1 MFDIVTMLAS
11 YLENVTFLTYPIVLL
26 LGFLAG
32 VTALSCCLPIV
43 PAIAGFVAG
52 CKKDNRRLITVPL
65 FIMLG
70 SIVILVILGVVVSLI
85 GLTLQ
90 KSFGQ
95 YWPYFIGAVCIIVG
109 LFVLGVIKLPINIKI
124 PEIKQSGFIAPF
136 AFGLL
141 LGATIAFG
149 SSCCLPVLP
158 VVLTYAAIQGRPVHG
173 ALIMGT
179 FAIGQSIPIFAIG
192 LFSNLLSRFTGIWST
207 YVRRIAGFLLLV
219 AGIYFIWRG

>member
-1 MFDIVTMLAS
+1 M
-11 YLENVTFLTYPIVLL
+11 
-26 LGFLAG
+26 AG

-70 SIVILVILGVVVSLI
+70 SIVILVILGVVVSFAGI
-85 GLTLQ
+85 TLQ
-90 KSFGQ
+90 KSLGQ
-95 YWPYFIGAVCIIVG
+95 YWPYFIGAVCVIVG
-109 LFVLGVIKLPINIKI
+109 LFVLGVIKLPINLKI
-124 PEIKQSGFIAPF
+124 PKIRQGGFIAPF
-136 AFGLL
+136 VFGLL

-158 VVLTYAAIQGRPVHG
+158 VVLTYAAIQGKPVHG
-173 ALIMGT
+173 ALIMGA

-192 LFSNLLSRFTGIWST
+192 LFSNLLSKFAGRWSI
-207 YVRRIAGFLLLV
+207 YVRRVAGFLLLAV
-219 AGIYFIWRG
+219 GIYFIWKG